1 MKNFLFFL
9 SCTLLVAG
17 CSKNDDEQGPN
28 PNAII
33 EFEDLFTH
41 DICVGHWDTNGDGE
55 LSYGEAASVKSLDD
69 VFCGT
74 EIVHFNELEYFTGL
88 TTIEGDAF
96 YACTRLTNVIIPKSV
111 TSLEEFAFCDC
122 TRLTR
127 ITIPNSVTSIG
138 TEAIS
143 GCVSLTSIIIP
154 QSVTFIGERA
164 FMDCI
169 RLTNVVIPQS
179 VTSIGD
185 GAFSHCNSLSSI
197 TIPKSVT
204 SIGDDAFYGCSSL
217 SSITIPD
224 NVTSIGECVFR
235 DCSSLTSIYC
245 KPTTPP
251 LLGSFVFEKTPS
263 VMKIYV
269 PRVSADAYKN
279 ALVWNEYA
287 SQIVG
292 YDF

>member
-179 VTSIGD
+179 VTSIG
-185 GAFSHCNSLSSI
+185 
-197 TIPKSVT
+197 
-204 SIGDDAFYGCSSL
+204 
-217 SSITIPD
+217 
-224 NVTSIGECVFR
+224 ECVFR